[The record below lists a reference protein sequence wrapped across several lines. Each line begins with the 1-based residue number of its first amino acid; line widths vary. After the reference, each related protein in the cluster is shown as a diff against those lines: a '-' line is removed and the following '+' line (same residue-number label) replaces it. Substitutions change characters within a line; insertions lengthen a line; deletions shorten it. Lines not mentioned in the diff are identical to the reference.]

1 MSMSMPLIFKNFGV
15 EKLEY
20 LADNSQS
27 NKNFKLRPKLECGVF
42 KSSKD
47 NKKFQVQLGI
57 TIGDKKL
64 TNYDFYTYVKIL
76 GNFEI
81 RSEIEDDKIEEDTI
95 KEAISILF
103 PYLRSIVS
111 DLTSKGNKKP
121 IVLPPIN
128 VNDLMNQVISE
139 GEK

>member
-1 MSMSMPLIFKNFGV
+1 MSMPLIFKNFSV

-57 TIGDKKL
+57 TIGDKEL

-81 RSEIEDDKIEEDTI
+81 RSEIEDDTI

-128 VNDLMNQVISE
+128 VSDLMNQVISE
-139 GEK
+139 GEN